1 MCQQKNNIPLTERHT
16 LLSAVYTA
24 EFYRG
29 GGNDHEIQSSLAPAS
44 ANSKPMTVV
53 KIFNAS
59 ISPDRTATPTDIA
72 PTILSAFDPI
82 KSGILTLDNNEKK
95 HSWKCFSC
103 NEQNAS
109 QYCSSIV
116 GKQTKTN
123 IIEFKEKIL
132 IICNNKHCATKASQM
147 RDSNLGVHQKYI
159 VSDTGFRFSFR
170 TALQQLEQPPIQS
183 VPALLPES
191 SVDDTENVKMA
202 TATIVVKDGNKIM
215 PPHEKDNVQTIKE
228 KGSVVQNG
236 DVSSIERKRKH
247 CATTDNTLVKK
258 QCDNDKRRFG
268 NEQNGDVGGG
278 VEASVSNASVPCPTT
293 TATID
298 TRHNGANENNI
309 EQKQAPPPKKVYLK
323 EFPFVFDG
331 SGAWLCRHC
340 LGLPQRNHH
349 ANNHNVF
356 ASHLPPPKTFIDNHL
371 RICLGLGRQLPQIA

>member
-1 MCQQKNNIPLTERHT
+1 M
-16 LLSAVYTA
+16 LSAVYTA
-24 EFYRG
+24 EFYRA
-29 GGNDHEIQSSLAPAS
+29 GGNDHEIQSSLAPA
-44 ANSKPMTVV
+44 AHHSKPMTVV

-59 ISPDRTATPTDIA
+59 IPNRGATPTDIV
-72 PTILSAFDPI
+72 PSILSAFDPI

-116 GKQTKTN
+116 GKQPKTN
-123 IIEFKEKIL
+123 VIEFKEKIL
-132 IICNNKHCATKASQM
+132 IICNNKHCATRASQM
-147 RDSNLGVHQKYI
+147 RDSDLGVHQKYV

-170 TALQQLEQPPIQS
+170 TAFHPMKQPPIQTA
-183 VPALLPES
+183 PALLPAAL
-191 SVDDTENVKMA
+191 VDETENVKMA
-202 TATIVVKDGNKIM
+202 TATIVVKDGN
-215 PPHEKDNVQTIKE
+215 TIIE

-236 DVSSIERKRKH
+236 DGSIERKRKH
-247 CATTDNTLVKK
+247 CATTDNTFVKE
-258 QCDNDKRRFG
+258 QHDNNENEENFETNHKKRRIG
-268 NEQNGDVGGG
+268 NEQSGDD
-278 VEASVSNASVPCPTT
+278 EACVSNVSVPCPTT

-349 ANNHNVF
+349 VNNHNVF

-371 RICLGLGRQLPQIA
+371 RVCLGLGRQLPQIA

>member
-1 MCQQKNNIPLTERHT
+1 MCQQKNNIPLTERHA

-29 GGNDHEIQSSLAPAS
+29 GGGGNDDETQSLAAPAG
-44 ANSKPMTVV
+44 NSNKIPMTVV

-59 ISPDRTATPTDIA
+59 IPPSRGATSTDIV

-82 KSGILTLDNNEKK
+82 KSGILTLVNNEKK
-95 HSWKCFSC
+95 QSWKCFCC

-116 GKQTKTN
+116 GKQTQTN
-123 IIEFKEKIL
+123 VIEFKEKIL
-132 IICNNKHCATKASQM
+132 IICNNKQCTTRASQM
-147 RDSNLGVHQKYI
+147 RDSDLGVHQKYI

-170 TALQQLEQPPIQS
+170 TAFHPLKVAPIQQPIQS
-183 VPALLPES
+183 MTPVLLPA
-191 SVDDTENVKMA
+191 DTENVKMA
-202 TATIVVKDGNKIM
+202 TATIVVKHGNNM
-215 PPHEKDNVQTIKE
+215 PPREKSSAQC
-228 KGSVVQNG
+228 G
-236 DVSSIERKRKH
+236 DSSIQRKRKH
-247 CATTDNTLVKK
+247 DATAEQHDNNENEGNFETNHK
-258 QCDNDKRRFG
+258 KRRIG
-268 NEQNGDVGGG
+268 DEQSGDCGDV
-278 VEASVSNASVPCPTT
+278 EECVSNVSVPGPTT
-293 TATID
+293 KATID
-298 TRHNGANENNI
+298 TRDDGTIENNI
-309 EQKQAPPPKKVYLK
+309 ERKQAPPPKKVYLK

-371 RICLGLGRQLPQIA
+371 RLCLGLDRQLPQIS

>member
-1 MCQQKNNIPLTERHT
+1 MCQQKNNIPLTESHT

-24 EFYRG
+24 EFYRA
-29 GGNDHEIQSSLAPAS
+29 GGNEDKSLAPA
-44 ANSKPMTVV
+44 ANSKPMTVT

-59 ISPDRTATPTDIA
+59 IPSKGATPTDIA

-123 IIEFKEKIL
+123 VIEFKEKIL
-132 IICNNKHCATKASQM
+132 IICNNKHCATRASQM
-147 RDSNLGVHQKYI
+147 RDSDLGVHQKYI

-170 TALQQLEQPPIQS
+170 TAFHPLKAAPIQQPIQS
-183 VPALLPES
+183 APVLLPES
-191 SVDDTENVKMA
+191 SVDETQNVKMA
-202 TATIVVKDGNKIM
+202 TATIVVKDGKNKM
-215 PPHEKDNVQTIKE
+215 PPREKSSVQR
-228 KGSVVQNG
+228 G
-236 DVSSIERKRKH
+236 DGSIERKRKH
-247 CATTDNTLVKK
+247 CATTDNTFVKE
-258 QCDNDKRRFG
+258 QHDNNENEENFETNYKKRRID
-268 NEQNGDVGGG
+268 NEQSGDCGD
-278 VEASVSNASVPCPTT
+278 VEASVSNVSVPCPTT

-298 TRHNGANENNI
+298 TRADGTSENNI
-309 EQKQAPPPKKVYLK
+309 EQKHAPPPKKVYLK

-371 RICLGLGRQLPQIA
+371 RACLGLGRQMPQIA

>member
-44 ANSKPMTVV
+44 ANSKPMTVI

-59 ISPDRTATPTDIA
+59 IPSRGATPTDIA
-72 PTILSAFDPI
+72 PSILSAFDPI

-123 IIEFKEKIL
+123 VIEFKEKIL

-147 RDSNLGVHQKYI
+147 RDSDLGVHQKYI

-170 TALQQLEQPPIQS
+170 TAFHPLQQPPIQS
-183 VPALLPES
+183 APALLPAALM
-191 SVDDTENVKMA
+191 DDTENEKIA
-202 TATIVVKDGNKIM
+202 TATIVVKDGNKMM
-215 PPHEKDNVQTIKE
+215 PPRKKDNVKTIRE

-247 CATTDNTLVKK
+247 CALLKEAY
-258 QCDNDKRRFG
+258 DNDMRRLG

-278 VEASVSNASVPCPTT
+278 VEASVSNVSVPCPTT
-293 TATID
+293 TSTTD
-298 TRHNGANENNI
+298 TRADGANENNI

-371 RICLGLGRQLPQIA
+371 RVCLGLGRQLPQIA